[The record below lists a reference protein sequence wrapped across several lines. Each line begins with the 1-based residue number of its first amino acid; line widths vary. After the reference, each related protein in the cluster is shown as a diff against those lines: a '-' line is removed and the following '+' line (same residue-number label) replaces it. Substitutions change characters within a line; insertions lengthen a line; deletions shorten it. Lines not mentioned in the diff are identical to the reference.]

1 MSTRRWLPL
10 VLAVAGLLAV
20 AAVASHGHPL
30 SSSRGSGPTP
40 IFFDYV
46 LTTAILVAIGIVIVF
61 LFAVSRT
68 KVGNRPSGK
77 PRWNL
82 LQLLAMFA
90 LATVIG
96 LAVLHAH
103 FHRGPGSQPGGPA
116 KIPKQHAHRPIPVAG
131 RRTARFRW
139 DEVAVLAA
147 LLAAA
152 GVFAYATRRTLAPKE
167 WRFGSHEE
175 VALAL
180 DESLDDLRSE
190 PDVRRAIIAA
200 YARMERTLAG
210 AGIPRRP
217 SEAPLEYMGRAL
229 QQLDAS
235 SGAVTRLTDLFERAK
250 FSQHDPDESMR
261 GEAIGALVA
270 VRDELRKPVE
280 VAA

>member
-20 AAVASHGHPL
+20 AALASHGHPL
-30 SSSRGSGPTP
+30 SKSHGSGPTP

-46 LTTAILVAIGIVIVF
+46 LTTAVLVGVGIVI
-61 LFAVSRT
+61 LFV
-68 KVGNRPSGK
+68 VGLLHVRRGERPTGN

-90 LATVIG
+90 LSTIIG
-96 LAVLHAH
+96 LAVLHAR
-103 FHRGPGSQPGGPA
+103 FHQNGSTPPGAPA
-116 KIPKQHAHRPIPVAG
+116 KIPKEHAHQPSPAG

-152 GVFAYATRRTLAPKE
+152 GVAAYATRTKRTPKE
-167 WRFGSHEE
+167 WRFGQHEQ

-180 DESLDDLRSE
+180 DESLDDLRNE

-200 YARMERTLAG
+200 YARMERALAG
-210 AGIPRRP
+210 AGVPRRP
-217 SEAPLEYMGRAL
+217 SEAPLEYMARAL

-250 FSQHDPDESMR
+250 FSHHDPDESMR
-261 GEAIGALVA
+261 DEAIGALVT
-270 VRDELRKPVE
+270 VRDELRKPIE